1 MASQRRK
8 LSLKPGEEAA
18 AEPSVVQPANESER
32 DSMPPRYH
40 PAHDPELVTDD
51 EIPW

>member
-1 MASQRRK
+1 MATQRRK
-8 LSLKPGEEAA
+8 LSPKHGEEAVG
-18 AEPSVVQPANESER
+18 EPSVVQPANESER

-40 PAHDPELVTDD
+40 AAHDPELVTDD